1 MRSRNGAS
9 GSRTGDNCRSPSAGG
24 VHLSI
29 MIPLGTSMKAIRI
42 GRALSA
48 ASAGVIASSMG
59 SASAAPAPRK
69 NARRGMDFLVR
80 TIVHS
85 PHLKWRA
92 LDDAENHGRPLMVF
106 RRGLGHDLAQ
116 RRTIVRLDAATQ
128 RIGHEAFG
136 ERVDEQGALAH
147 QDIAQARRSV

>member
-1 MRSRNGAS
+1 MRSRNCAS
-9 GSRTGDNCRSPSAGG
+9 GSRTGDSCKSPSADG

-29 MIPLGTSMKAIRI
+29 MIPFGTSMNAMRI

-69 NARRGMDFLVR
+69 NVRRGMDFLVI
-80 TIVHS
+80 TMAHS

-92 LDDAENHGRPLMVF
+92 SYDAENHGRPPMVF
-106 RRGLGHDLAQ
+106 CRSLVDDLAQ
-116 RRTIVRLDAATQ
+116 NRMVVGFNTAPQ
-128 RIGHEAFG
+128 CIGHKALA
-136 ERVDEQGALAH
+136 ERVDEQGLLAE
-147 QDIAQARRSV
+147 QDIAQA

>member
-9 GSRTGDNCRSPSAGG
+9 GSRIGDNCRAPPAAG

-29 MIPLGTSMKAIRI
+29 MIPFGTSMNAIRI

-48 ASAGVIASSMG
+48 ASAGVIASSTG

-69 NARRGMDFLVR
+69 NVRRGMDFLVI
-80 TIVHS
+80 TMADS

-92 LDDAENHGRPLMVF
+92 FYDAENHGRPPIVF
-106 RRGLGHDLAQ
+106 CRSLVDDLAQ
-116 RRTIVRLDAATQ
+116 NRMVVRVNTAPQ
-128 RIGHEAFG
+128 CIGHNE
-136 ERVDEQGALAH
+136 LA
-147 QDIAQARRSV
+147 